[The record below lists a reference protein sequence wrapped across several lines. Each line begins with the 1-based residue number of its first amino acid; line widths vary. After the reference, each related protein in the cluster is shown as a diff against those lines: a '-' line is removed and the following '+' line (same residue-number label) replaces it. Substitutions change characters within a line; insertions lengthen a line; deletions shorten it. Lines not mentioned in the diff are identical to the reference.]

1 MRRFPLEERAVV
13 VNSATGEEEG
23 CAHTIACICGDLITL
38 VILAAG
44 VVWSFW
50 AAMRI
55 ENVESGFYAFILGLV
70 VVVIRYGLV
79 LRKCGIGPT
88 SDIQYQ
94 KHKARWFNRWS
105 GWIWGVGLA
114 ILVNF
119 LLMPRWWGLRVWIV
133 EKQPVGSFSFALP
146 WQTVQ
151 WIETEHFVRLSKV
164 SATTA
169 EGIEVTASIQT
180 KFFGPYNDD
189 VIRELTRDT
198 KGGEVTVPTLDKI
211 AKEWFRKG
219 FATINHSTLKS
230 IDEIGISRSA
240 APTELLERYDLKCD
254 PNGLKVTDI
263 RVQGDETHE

>member
-1 MRRFPLEERAVV
+1 MRRLPIEERAVV

-23 CAHTIACICGDLITL
+23 CARVIACILGDLVTL

-50 AAMRI
+50 AAMRLG
-55 ENVESGFYAFILGLV
+55 NLSMVYALILGLV
-70 VVVIRYGLV
+70 VVGLRYGQV
-79 LRKCGIGPT
+79 LRKCGYN
-88 SDIQYQ
+88 DERYQ
-94 KHKARWFNRWS
+94 EHKARWFNRWS
-105 GWIWGVGLA
+105 GWIWGVGSA
-114 ILVNF
+114 MLVCFVLTPSWFGN
-119 LLMPRWWGLRVWIV
+119 RVWIV

-146 WQTVQ
+146 WQNVQ
-151 WIETEHFVRLSKV
+151 WIETEPSLYLTDV

-169 EGIEVTASIQT
+169 DGIKVTATIQAG
-180 KFFGPYNDD
+180 FSGPHNNDT
-189 VIRELTRDT
+189 IRELARET

-219 FATINHSTLKS
+219 FATVNHSTLKS
-230 IDEIGISRSA
+230 IDEIGISRAA

-263 RVQGDETHE
+263 RVRGDEAHE